1 MHFLAPLL
9 LTGTVLA
16 TAPII
21 IHLLNRR
28 RFIRVDWAP
37 MEYLKLTLKTNRR
50 RLRLEQWLLLAIRT
64 LAVLALFLAVARPI
78 SSGTNLAGF
87 LAVEGRDDNLGI
99 GL

>member
-9 LTGTVLA
+9 LAGTVLA

-37 MEYLKLTLKTNRR
+37 MEYLKLTLKTNKR
-50 RLRLEQWLLLAIRT
+50 RLKLEQWLLLALRT
-64 LAVLALFLAVARPI
+64 LAVLALFLPSPVRSVRVRIWRAFCPWK
-78 SSGTNLAGF
+78 AGP
-87 LAVEGRDDNLGI
+87 AA
-99 GL
+99 

>member
-1 MHFLAPLL
+1 MQFLAPLL

-37 MEYLKLTLKTNRR
+37 MEYLKLTLKTNKR
-50 RLRLEQWLLLAIRT
+50 RLKLEQWLLLAISRASC
-64 LAVLALFLAVARPI
+64 LSKVAPV
-78 SSGTNLAGF
+78 A
-87 LAVEGRDDNLGI
+87 
-99 GL
+99 